1 MNEIDRLK
9 RRLTK
14 ETSARKQAEKI
25 LKEKNIEL
33 YKLNNQLTE
42 VNHSQEQKILERT
55 TAIAKSE
62 AKYRNFVENSSDIIY
77 RINTDGYFTY
87 ANTKS
92 IEFCGYSQE
101 ELLDLK
107 FLELIPPNYRSKVNG
122 FYLFQLQEKTASSYT
137 EFPIITKTGEKLW
150 IGQTADLDVE
160 ENDIGLNFVARDI
173 SDRKRIEKSLLLS
186 EDKYRSI
193 IENMELGLLETDRN
207 GKVIKAYPKFC
218 QMTGY
223 SAQELIGKAASETL
237 LSQEN
242 AEKMNL
248 RNEERIQGKSS
259 TYETKIRRKDGTDV
273 WVLVSGAPYYNEK
286 NQIVGSMGIHL
297 DITHQKQ
304 TELKLRAATKTAEES
319 LESKDLFLANVSHE
333 IRTPLNAIIGITELL
348 LDDEN
353 NSKTQ
358 KHLEIIDASSN
369 NLLRLINDILDLSK
383 IKSEKLEF
391 HQAPVNLKKKLG
403 QIYETY
409 SIITKDKN
417 IDFQLTEDIEDS
429 QNYLLDITRFVEII
443 HNLVGNAIKF
453 TTEGKVQFNIKKQL
467 SLDDADY
474 YSFEIIDTG
483 IGIPKDDI
491 LRIFDNFEQASNNDK
506 REYGGTGLG
515 LSISKNIIEHM
526 GGTLNLSSFE
536 GKGTR
541 FFFELKLIKCDE
553 IIQRKKF
560 INQDKTVFLGRRIL
574 LAEDIEVNQY
584 LARTILEKWG
594 CIITIANNGEEAIKL
609 QSEQDF
615 DLILMDVRMPI
626 INGIE
631 ATEVIRLQGSDI
643 AIIALTANAT
653 SAEIEKCLTSGMDGY
668 LSKPYTQE
676 QLFLA
681 INESLASSKQEEI
694 PSLID
699 LTQLRATTQ
708 NDKDFEQRM
717 IELFA
722 IETEQRLE
730 DLTSALARGDLDQIQ
745 MIVHSMKPSI
755 AHICKN
761 EVFMVVREI
770 ELTPTLNND
779 SVARLISMLQIV
791 LAEIR

>member
-248 RNEERIQGKSS
+248 RNEERIQGKPS

-297 DITHQKQ
+297 DITRQKQ

-403 QIYETY
+403 QIYQTY

-526 GGTLNLSSFE
+526 GGTLNLSSVE